1 LNIGFK
7 YSAGKK
13 HLFLLI
19 RTLGHDILRFFLY
32 FALVFAFLCA
42 VYGALGDWRQ
52 ILSSLLTERVELPNT
67 FFTVLICSL
76 LFIVFTILVSA
87 VAVVRGQNHFKTSF
101 PIRIFLFA
109 MNIIPIALFQHYF
122 FRKLGFRIIYFF
134 PVYLCIQAVL
144 DFGFSFL
151 YRKIKKGGRWLPE
164 LGNQA
169 LAIFLTLVLINFP
182 GVYKSLSLQQFN
194 PRNIFEFIVYF
205 LYIVLFNSVSFFTVE
220 YCIDSFNQE
229 YKKNYAKYYFM
240 YNRNIL
246 KRVWY
251 VLRNALPQAL
261 GKIRNNLTWLVMFII
276 PVETILENVSS
287 LGSNILDSYEYN
299 DGPLNMIRNIKYL
312 LIIMFIIN
320 AVIDGMI
327 ALLKINVEE
336 PEVKTVEKQKSRAP
350 GEFNDEKLYPG
361 RKSPVLKIAV
371 PLGLVILAA
380 AFIFNQQEYAFAGY
394 YDFSENSKRTINDL
408 FERENIKPDR
418 CPVELADQYRN
429 VPLFEKVEGTNYYSL
444 VQIDIQTDEGETLSL
459 IPYYDVSEGGQY
471 YYIQGRENL
480 RKIRGISSSDRIVA
494 MRTIEKYR
502 PIAFTGIMTAYKLQA
517 NTDKN
522 IFAGKPLY
530 LALPFYVFYFLTL
543 LFITAGFTYC
553 VYFLI
558 VKYHLLQENSL
569 LKNILKNAGR
579 CFGEVLSFLNALTL
593 IIVFLLVNL
602 VLQNNVEIAW
612 ENKSFAAS
620 FISYALIQFIII
632 AMFSTTYT
640 SEISLHV
647 KRILASNEFG
657 YYSFIGMGGR
667 NKFMIYNA
675 KYGRILL
682 LKLLFQNILFV
693 FNINWFICYAFNIWN
708 QMFNDSIGVT
718 YSISLENI
726 FTKIIAFE
734 SVNTGI
740 YNFIILA
747 LINIA
752 LFTGYYF
759 YQRKISSE

>member
-1 LNIGFK
+1 MGLKNF
-7 YSAGKK
+7 AGKK
-13 HLFLLI
+13 QLFFLS
-19 RTLGHDILRFFLY
+19 RALGCDILRFLLY
-32 FALVFAFLCA
+32 FTLVFAFLCA
-42 VYGALGDWRQ
+42 AYGVLGDWRR
-52 ILSSLLTERVELPNT
+52 ILSSLLSEKVEWPNT

-101 PIRIFLFA
+101 PMRIFLFA

-134 PVYLCIQAVL
+134 PIYLCIQAVL
-144 DFGFSFL
+144 DFFFGFL
-151 YRKIKKGGRWLPE
+151 YREIKKGKRWLPE
-164 LGNQA
+164 FGIQA
-169 LAIFLTLVLINFP
+169 LAIFITLYLINIP
-182 GVYKSLSLQQFN
+182 NIYKSLSLRQFN
-194 PRNIFEFIVYF
+194 PGNIFEFIVYF

-220 YCIDSFNQE
+220 YCIDSFRQE

-251 VLRNALPQAL
+251 VLRNALPQTL

-287 LGSNILDSYEYN
+287 LGSNILDSYEYS

-320 AVIDGMI
+320 AVINGII
-327 ALLKINVEE
+327 ALLKTNAGE
-336 PEVKTVEKQKSRAP
+336 PEEKNIYKQKNREL
-350 GEFNDEKLYPG
+350 GEIKDRKIYPG
-361 RKSPVLKIAV
+361 GKSPILKTALC
-371 PLGLVILAA
+371 LGLLILAA
-380 AFIFNQQEYAFAGY
+380 AFVFNQKEYAFAGY
-394 YDFSENSKRTINDL
+394 YDFSENSKRTVNDL
-408 FERENIKPDR
+408 FERENINPER
-418 CPVELADQYRN
+418 CPPELADQYRN

-444 VQIDIQTDEGETLSL
+444 IQIDIQTDEGEILSL
-459 IPYYDVSEGGQY
+459 IPYYDISEGGQY
-471 YYIQGRENL
+471 YYIHGRENL
-480 RKIRGISSSDRIVA
+480 RKIRGISSSDRVVSI
-494 MRTIEKYR
+494 RTIEKYR
-502 PIAFTGIMTAYKLQA
+502 PIAFTGLMTAYKLQA

-530 LALPFYVFYFLTL
+530 LALPFYISYFLTL
-543 LFITAGFTYC
+543 LFITSGFTYS

-558 VKYHLLQENSL
+558 VKYHLLRENSL
-569 LKNILKNAGR
+569 LKNALKITGR

-593 IIVFLLVNL
+593 IVVFLLVNL
-602 VLQNNVEIAW
+602 VMQNNAGIAW

-640 SEISLHV
+640 GEIALHI

-657 YYSFIGMGGR
+657 YYGFIGMGGR

-708 QMFNDSIGVT
+708 QMFNDSVGVT
-718 YSISLENI
+718 YSISFENI
-726 FTKIIAFE
+726 FTKIIALE

-740 YNFIILA
+740 YNFAILA
-747 LINIA
+747 FINIA
-752 LFTGYYF
+752 LFAGYYF